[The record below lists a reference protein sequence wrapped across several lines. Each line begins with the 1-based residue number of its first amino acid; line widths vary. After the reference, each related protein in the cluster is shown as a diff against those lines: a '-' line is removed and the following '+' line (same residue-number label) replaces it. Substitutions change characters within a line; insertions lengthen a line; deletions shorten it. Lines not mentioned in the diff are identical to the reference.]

1 VAWLAQHGV
10 SSDKLVAH
18 GYGQEKPLVPNVT
31 AGNRA
36 QNRRVQFII
45 MEKEGAPPP
54 ANTPAATP
62 AAPPTGAAPA
72 APAGP
77 PPERKKNPL
86 PGF

>member
-1 VAWLAQHGV
+1 MAR
-10 SSDKLVAH
+10 

-45 MEKEGAPPP
+45 LEKEGSAP
-54 ANTPAATP
+54 
-62 AAPPTGAAPA
+62 APPTG
-72 APAGP
+72 
-77 PPERKKNPL
+77 ERKRNPL